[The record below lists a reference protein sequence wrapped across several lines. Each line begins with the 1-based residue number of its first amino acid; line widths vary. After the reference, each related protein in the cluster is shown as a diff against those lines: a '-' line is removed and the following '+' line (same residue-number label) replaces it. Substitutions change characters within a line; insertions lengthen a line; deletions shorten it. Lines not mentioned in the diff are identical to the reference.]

1 MLVLAGI
8 VGLEKRAIKNQD
20 HVFVSYAS
28 EDIALAEWL
37 TFKLTALGYKVW
49 CDRIKLF
56 GGESYPKDIDAA
68 IKNRTFRFLALL
80 SHASLNKPNPLKER
94 TTALNIAE
102 ERKEDFVIPLN
113 LGVNKP
119 ELPWQFSDLTW
130 VDFSK
135 NWATGL
141 AGLLK
146 ALRKAKTPCKLENCR
161 DIVSNSIIS
170 EEIVRNKPEKIL
182 SNFLT
187 IKKIPEA
194 ISVIRLRNK
203 LHSHER
209 KQLQNIWACRKISYN
224 TFLSFHKPPDEF
236 PYEVQ
241 NAHLWENANEIE
253 GIDTHDIV
261 SELLR
266 KNLNCHCCVKGLL
279 WSNNHKWLYFPF
291 GITSNDRLYFVDLY
305 GKKNNIKV
313 CGERTF
319 FTPGKLSK
327 YRYYL
332 APTFRILRNMIG
344 EEFVVKV
351 GLRIRITNTMGVAI
365 TWISAQARRKHV
377 SRDWW
382 NYEWVNRYLAL
393 CSFLSN
399 ENDEIV
405 IGEQEPYK
413 LVFSARL
420 LSYMSSISLDE
431 VKIDERQKERKDI
444 VI

>member
-1 MLVLAGI
+1 MAGI
-8 VGLEKRAIKNQD
+8 AGLEKRAIKNQD

-68 IKNRTFRFLALL
+68 IKNRSYRFLALL

-94 TTALNIAE
+94 TTALSIAE
-102 ERKEDFVIPLN
+102 ERKEDFVISLN
-113 LGVNKP
+113 LGVKKT
-119 ELPWQFSDLTW
+119 ELPWQLSDLTW

-146 ALRKAKTPCKLENCR
+146 ALRKAETPCPLGNGR
-161 DIVSNSIIS
+161 DAVSDSIIS
-170 EEIVRNKPEKIL
+170 EEIIRNEPETIC

-194 ISVIRLRNK
+194 ILVIRFKNK
-203 LHSHER
+203 LSSQER
-209 KQLQNIWACRKISYN
+209 RQLQNTWACRQISNN
-224 TFLSFHKPPDEF
+224 TFLSFHKPPDDF
-236 PYEVQ
+236 PYEVH
-241 NAHLWENANEIE
+241 NAHLWKNANEIE
-253 GIDTHDIV
+253 GIDAHDVV

-266 KNLNCHCCVKGLL
+266 KNLNCHCCTKGLL
-279 WSNNHKWLYFPF
+279 WSPDRRWLYFPF
-291 GITSNDRLYFVDLY
+291 GITSNNRVSFVDMH
-305 GKKNNIKV
+305 GKKNSIQV
-313 CGERTF
+313 CGERKF
-319 FTPGKLSK
+319 FIPGKSSR

-332 APTFRILRNMIG
+332 APTFRIMRNMFG
-344 EEFVVKV
+344 EDFVVRL
-351 GLRIRITNTMGVAI
+351 GLRIRITNISGMAI
-365 TWISAQARRKHV
+365 SIRSAQARRKHA
-377 SRDWW
+377 SKDWW
-382 NYEWVNRYLAL
+382 NYEWVSRYLAL

-405 IGEQEPYK
+405 VGKQKPYR
-413 LVFSARL
+413 LVFNAQQ
-420 LSYMSSISLDE
+420 LSYVSPVSLDE
-431 VKIDERQKERKDI
+431 AKIDERQQERKSI
-444 VI
+444 AV